1 MRIGIAALLAAIV
14 IFIWQFLAHMV
25 LPIGEMGFR
34 LPANEDA
41 VLQAVPTALPTP
53 GIYYLPSIDPAK
65 MSDEAVM
72 KAWTEKAS
80 KSPYVFAVVNTPPEN
95 PARMAP
101 QLVKQFITVFLA
113 ALLASFVL
121 AATTW
126 TFGARVIGAVA
137 FGIFGWLA
145 NIVPLWTWYR
155 FPSDF
160 IVGNFLEE
168 AIGWLLGGIAIAW
181 WLGRPVSRRR

>member
-1 MRIGIAALLAAIV
+1 MRIAIAALLAAVV
-14 IFIWQFLAHMV
+14 IFIWQALAHMV

-34 LPANEDA
+34 QPANEDA

-65 MSDEAVM
+65 MGDEAVA
-72 KAWTEKAS
+72 KAWAEKAK

-95 PARMAP
+95 DPMSMGP

-113 ALLASFVL
+113 ALLAAYVL
-121 AATTW
+121 AGTAW
-126 TFGARVIGAVA
+126 TFGARVIGGLA
-137 FGIFGWLA
+137 FGVFAWLA

-160 IVGNFLEE
+160 IVGNLLEE

-181 WLGRPVSRRR
+181 WLGRGAVRR

>member
-1 MRIGIAALLAAIV
+1 MRTGVAALLAAIV
-14 IFIWQFLAHMV
+14 IFFWQFLAHMV

-34 LPANEDA
+34 LPENEDA
-41 VLQAVPTALPTP
+41 VLQVVPTALPTP

-95 PARMAP
+95 PASMAP
-101 QLVKQFITVFLA
+101 QLIKQFITVFLA
-113 ALLASFVL
+113 ALLAAFVL
-121 AATTW
+121 AATAW

-137 FGIFGWLA
+137 FGVFGWLA

-160 IVGNFLEE
+160 IVGNLLEE
-168 AIGWLLGGIAIAW
+168 GIGWLLGGIAIAW
-181 WLGRPVSRRR
+181 WLGRR